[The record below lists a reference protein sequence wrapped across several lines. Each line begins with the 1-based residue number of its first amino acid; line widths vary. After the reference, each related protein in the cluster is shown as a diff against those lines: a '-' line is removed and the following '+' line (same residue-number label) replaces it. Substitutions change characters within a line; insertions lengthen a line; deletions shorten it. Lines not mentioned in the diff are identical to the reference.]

1 MVGESRG
8 KGGECLHLYSA
19 MRLRRQK
26 NKTKKLKPKKKI
38 GFVVKKVG
46 TNNGKQK

>member
-19 MRLRRQK
+19 MRLQRQK
-26 NKTKKLKPKKKI
+26 NKTKKTKTKKI